1 MSLDLNSNSI
11 VACIVEGKAETAVIE
26 LLLKNDLLLFKE
38 DNLLSGELIK
48 ERKAEKFAEK
58 YLGKRFDSKVIVL
71 RILDSRSENFN
82 LKKIYQSKCIVYN
95 VITAPEIEILII
107 INEHQYERFKKT
119 KNMKASSF
127 CSQVLNI
134 GYKKTKEYWE
144 SYFSDINDLVA
155 AIKEY
160 DRLSKKSNSKK
171 WNININELLV
181 S

>member
-1 MSLDLNSNSI
+1 MDLVSRFCRKKIWPVFERRYMTKARKRLVNDQFTLITQN
-11 VACIVEGKAETAVIE
+11 CIGGV
-26 LLLKNDLLLFKE
+26 LYSF
-38 DNLLSGELIK
+38 
-48 ERKAEKFAEK
+48 
-58 YLGKRFDSKVIVL
+58 LGKRFDSKVIVL

-171 WNININELLV
+171 GNININDLLV